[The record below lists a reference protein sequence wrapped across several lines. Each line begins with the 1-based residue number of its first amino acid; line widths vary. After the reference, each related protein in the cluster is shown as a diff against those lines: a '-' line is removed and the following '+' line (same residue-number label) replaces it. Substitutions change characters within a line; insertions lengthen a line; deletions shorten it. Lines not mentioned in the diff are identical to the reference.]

1 MNLLELKEKV
11 KKGIELGAEVVYIK
25 EENLLFGLQSA
36 IDDNEKLVF
45 IKEKN
50 DDVKTF
56 DFINTNYF
64 TNMID
69 DIYEKRGNIDVYIGE
84 DASYRGDDKPI
95 KFLEFAQFPDNDN
108 IKMLFLNI

>member
-36 IDDNEKLVF
+36 IDDNEKLVL

-69 DIYEKRGNIDVYIGE
+69 DIYEKEGI
-84 DASYRGDDKPI
+84 
-95 KFLEFAQFPDNDN
+95 
-108 IKMLFLNI
+108 